1 MCLFFFSCRWLCY
14 CQVPVFCDSL
24 QKYDP
29 TAVFGRVLLRSV
41 FSVMRRQLME
51 KFRAERDKMPVD
63 KRAIVLTHFP
73 RFVWSFFFFFLVN
86 PSFVICGQ
94 VILCFECHKMA
105 IILFHLYPHC
115 NIRFPHFSC
124 LDAFSCLMCLKYYFD
139 VVKFK
144 ALSVLHC
151 AFNWYVLIFWLF
163 WFLWVTSALSVQYP
177 YYHWVGIR
185 HCVIFRMKK

>member
-1 MCLFFFSCRWLCY
+1 MCLFFFLVGGYVTVKCQFFVTVFKSTILQLCLAEFFWDQCSLWWEDSSWRSLEQRGTKCLWTRGQLSWL
-14 CQVPVFCDSL
+14 
-24 QKYDP
+24 
-29 TAVFGRVLLRSV
+29 T
-41 FSVMRRQLME
+41 
-51 KFRAERDKMPVD
+51 
-63 KRAIVLTHFP
+63 FP
-73 RFVWSFFFFFLVN
+73 GLCEVFFFFFLVN

-124 LDAFSCLMCLKYYFD
+124 FDAFSCLMCLKYYFN

-144 ALSVLHC
+144 ALSVLYC

-163 WFLWVTSALSVQYP
+163 WFLWVVHCQCNTHIIIGSASDT
-177 YYHWVGIR
+177 
-185 HCVIFRMKK
+185 M